1 MGLAFRPMGHRSKPD
16 DPQGFNCPF
25 ECLDGLLPRR
35 GFGREPLPAEPPA
48 PAPQVPPA
56 ETDADLFARAT
67 TGIRPID
74 WNCPAGGPTLRP
86 TAKGPDDESIE
97 VARLRALVEHGEG
110 FVVADTP
117 EYMEGVGCPAPP
129 QIAARLHRGEFSVQ
143 GHIDLHGLT
152 VTAAREVLDAFLRE
166 SIRAGKRTVL
176 VIHGRGL
183 SSPAD
188 PVLKTKV
195 AQWLCSNRW
204 RRWVVAF
211 TSARM
216 CDGGSG
222 ASYVLL
228 RRRPFSRHSPSRRK
242 KNG

>member
-1 MGLAFRPMGHRSKPD
+1 MGKRSKPD
-16 DPQGFNCPF
+16 DPQGFNRPF
-25 ECLDGLLPRR
+25 ECLAGLLPRR
-35 GFGREPLPAEPPA
+35 GSRREALTPVPQASVPAG
-48 PAPQVPPA
+48 PPA
-56 ETDADLFARAT
+56 ETDAELFARAT
-67 TGIRPID
+67 AGARPID
-74 WNCPAGGPTLRP
+74 WNCPAGSPPRRLP
-86 TAKGPDDESIE
+86 EKQSDEESIE
-97 VARLRALVEHGEG
+97 VARLRALVERGEG
-110 FVVADTP
+110 FVVSDTP

-129 QIAARLHRGEFSVQ
+129 HIAARLHRGEFSVQ

-152 VTAAREVLDAFLRE
+152 VNAARDALDAFLRE
-166 SIRAGKRTVL
+166 SIEAGKRTVL

-195 AQWLCSNRW
+195 AEWLCSNRW

-228 RRRPFSRHSPSRRK
+228 RRRPLARGLRSRRQ
-242 KNG
+242 KNS